1 MSVHQSSAQEPD
13 VSRTQAVNSGPAIP
27 REAELAL
34 HLVLENHRREFFSH
48 FSYDIDGNAALA
60 VRFLD
65 AYCESLLGVFQR
77 HDFLIT
83 RLRWV
88 DGTPPELHWM
98 TFPSLPL
105 TGKTGTMLQKYVE
118 KAYRLVTAAD
128 DSAETADPA
137 KPSKPDARTHHGAP
151 IAELVAD
158 VPAESA
164 APMSTTTAAR
174 AIVRG
179 WVETYDCDVVQN
191 RLAEE
196 KQINASDR
204 RHQLVKT
211 YELMIQ
217 KGGSRK
223 EAPAPSVN
231 QIREL
236 SIRFPNFTEVVNLI
250 SASAALSSLENSG
263 FSFPPLLLLGPP
275 GIGKTHFATAL
286 ASIAR
291 VESKVVSMET
301 TSSSWVLA
309 GMHRGWLNACIG
321 KIAEVLVHADSVNP
335 IIVLDE
341 VDKAGD
347 GRYDPLSPL
356 YGLLEERSAARFED
370 EFLNLP
376 IDASRINWILT
387 ANDLSHVPEPI
398 VSRMSVVHV
407 PAPDKDQLRKIVAQ
421 IYQDMRRSSA
431 WGSHFSL
438 ELGEKA
444 IELLATVSPRQV
456 RHWLRLAFGRA
467 AEAGRKE
474 IERKDLLATRSTG
487 GAAYKRTIGF
497 VQSNGDAKK
506 TEPLH

>member
-1 MSVHQSSAQEPD
+1 MSVHQSSMQEPD
-13 VSRTQAVNSGPAIP
+13 VSRIQAVNSGPAIS

-34 HLVLENHRREFFSH
+34 YLVLENHRREFFSH
-48 FSYDIDGNAALA
+48 FSYEIAGNAALA
-60 VRFLD
+60 IRFLD

-83 RLRWV
+83 RLRWA
-88 DGTPPELHWM
+88 DGALPELHWM

-118 KAYRLVTAAD
+118 KAYRLVTEADESAA
-128 DSAETADPA
+128 SADPA
-137 KPSKPDARTHHGAP
+137 KPSEAGTQTQHGTP
-151 IAELVAD
+151 IAELFVD
-158 VPAESA
+158 VTAESA
-164 APMSTTTAAR
+164 ASMPTTTAAR
-174 AIVRG
+174 AIARG
-179 WVETYDCDVVQN
+179 WVETYDCDVVKS

-196 KQINASDR
+196 KQISPSDR

-223 EAPAPSVN
+223 EAPAPSVS

-236 SIRFPNFTEVVNLI
+236 SIQFPNFTEVVNLI
-250 SASAALSSLENSG
+250 SASAALSSLEDSG

-291 VESKVVSMET
+291 VESKVVNMET
-301 TSSSWVLA
+301 TSASWVLA

-335 IIVLDE
+335 IILLDE

-387 ANDLSHVPEPI
+387 ANDLSQVPEPI

-421 IYQDMRRSSA
+421 IYQDMRLSSP
-431 WGSHFSL
+431 WGSHFSH
-438 ELGEKA
+438 ELDEEA

-467 AEAGRKE
+467 AEAGQKE
-474 IERKDLLATRSTG
+474 VERKDLLATRPNG
-487 GAAYKRTIGF
+487 GVAGKRSIGF
-497 VQSNGDAKK
+497 VQSIGDAKK
-506 TEPLH
+506 TELLH